1 MGYCGENNPSVTA
14 SLCHLPLR
22 AIPPCGALAF
32 RSAFWLRQTLEL
44 QSLRDL
50 RQTQTLEL

>member
-22 AIPPCGALAF
+22 TTPPSARWCEGYTGEASVAVSLAPLYKGSWR
-32 RSAFWLRQTLEL
+32 RSA
-44 QSLRDL
+44 
-50 RQTQTLEL
+50 